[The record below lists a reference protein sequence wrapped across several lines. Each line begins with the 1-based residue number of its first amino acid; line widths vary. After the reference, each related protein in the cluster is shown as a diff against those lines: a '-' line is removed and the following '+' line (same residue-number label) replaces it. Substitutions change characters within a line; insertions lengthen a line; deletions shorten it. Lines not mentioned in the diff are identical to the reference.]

1 MRVLIVTAC
10 CGVGVANGIWA
21 YADGD
26 VVELDAELGGEL
38 VRCGHAVLSDAVGAN
53 APTASAFLA
62 ALGTKVGATA
72 EKAKSKK
79 V

>member
-10 CGVGVANGIWA
+10 CGVGAANGIWA

-26 VVELDAELGGEL
+26 VVELDAELGSEL
-38 VRCGHAVLSDAVGAN
+38 VRCGHAVLSGAVGAN
-53 APTASAFLA
+53 APAASASVVVP
-62 ALGTKVGATA
+62 GPKGGATA

>member
-10 CGVGVANGIWA
+10 CGVGAANGIWA

-38 VRCGHAVLSDAVGAN
+38 VRCGHAVLSEAVGAD
-53 APTASAFLA
+53 APTASASLVA
-62 ALGTKVGATA
+62 PVPKGGATA